1 MLHEIRQA
9 RSDRNHRYPLSGLI
23 EIDDASFGGVRA
35 GKRGRGAATKTPVRV
50 MVESHGKK
58 RAGFVSIR
66 TLPRVD
72 RESVHEVVAEEIQ
85 PGQAIRTDGLPL
97 GDQLTTFHQTHDGSP
112 APPHQAGAVL
122 PWVRTVISNAKRF
135 LLGTYQGVSHRH
147 LQRCLDELCYR
158 FNRRRRESQLSMRQL
173 RACVAASP
181 VTYAE
186 PRG

>member
-1 MLHEIRQA
+1 MAEFSFCTRQLARTSHHESAAPTQLRLRYKTAWSILHEIRQA

-35 GKRGRGAATKTPVRV
+35 GKRGRGAGTKTPVRV

-58 RAGFVSIR
+58 RAGFVGIR

-85 PGQAIRTDGLPL
+85 PGQAIRTD
-97 GDQLTTFHQTHDGSP
+97 
-112 APPHQAGAVL
+112 
-122 PWVRTVISNAKRF
+122 AKRF

-158 FNRRRRESQLSMRQL
+158 FNRRRWEPQLSMRQL